1 MMSDSEQLWPAAPP
15 REGFLLLYQL
25 LYIFIHICAPDGN
38 SYIHTCDIFLVV
50 KKWKRS
56 STQYSFFFLLPW
68 QQFCEEYVCWNFA
81 FSICFMVCLL
91 DCAERGKKKNTC
103 RGGSRAQSS
112 VWGGAGLISASIT
125 VCRSSF
131 KVAETFIFI
140 LILPIT
146 QFSLT
151 VITN

>member
-56 STQYSFFFLLPW
+56 STQYSFFF
-68 QQFCEEYVCWNFA
+68 YYHGNNSVRN
-81 FSICFMVCLL
+81 M
-91 DCAERGKKKNTC
+91 CAKILHLASVLWSVFWIVQREKKKEHMQ
-103 RGGSRAQSS
+103 GWFQSS
-112 VWGGAGLISASIT
+112 ELSLRWCWIDKRIHHCLP
-125 VCRSSF
+125 
-131 KVAETFIFI
+131 
-140 LILPIT
+140 LILQGCGNLYFYPD
-146 QFSLT
+146 LT
-151 VITN
+151 NYTVLPHCDH